1 MAAELRCELC
11 GCDLSV
17 RAEWKMVSAGFNE
30 DGTPRPR
37 YSKRVRVKPQQAV
50 LSFHLEGQWPRTEME
65 RALGKRA
72 QSFRSPMR
80 FCQPCFS
87 TANSR
92 FLEALSVA
100 VVKRMERGER

>member
-1 MAAELRCELC
+1 MADLRCELC
-11 GCDLSV
+11 GIDLSV

-30 DGTPRPR
+30 DGTARPK
-37 YSKRVRVKPQQAV
+37 YAKRVRVKPLQAV
-50 LSFHLEGQWPRTEME
+50 LSFHLEGQWPRDEWDRT
-65 RALGKRA
+65 LGKRA
-72 QSFRSPMR
+72 QSPREPMR

-100 VVKRMERGER
+100 VVKRMERGEQ

>member
-17 RAEWKMVSAGFNE
+17 RPEWKMVNH
-30 DGTPRPR
+30 PRGLGPK
-37 YSKRVRVKPQQAV
+37 YAKRVRVKPLQAV
-50 LSFHLEGQWPRTEME
+50 LSFHLEGQWPRTEWE
-65 RALGKRA
+65 RALGKHA
-72 QSFRSPMR
+72 QPHREPMR